1 MKRILV
7 TGATGFVGSHLIEY
21 ILKNHPEYEIVA
33 TRRRRSDMGNFQGID
48 SAKIIWA
55 NCNVEDHSNV
65 DFVFK
70 THGPFDKCFH
80 LAAQSFVPF
89 SWDSPAET
97 INTNI
102 FGTLNILESVRKFS
116 KECVVQVAGSS
127 EQYGF
132 QEVFPLRE
140 DMHLRPLSPYAV
152 SKVAEENLAYQYHKS
167 YGIKSILTRTFNHEG
182 PRRGEY
188 FVTSSFAKQIVEIE
202 RGLKKPVISHGNLE
216 SYRDYTD
223 VRDIVRA
230 YWLATEKCDY
240 AEPYN
245 ICSGNLTKI
254 EYVLDKLISCS
265 SIKIEREQDPLRMRP
280 SDLIKL
286 QGDCSKFQEKTGWQ
300 PIISVDMMLEDI
312 LEYWRGQ
319 IK

>member
-1 MKRILV
+1 M
-7 TGATGFVGSHLIEY
+7 
-21 ILKNHPEYEIVA
+21 
-33 TRRRRSDMGNFQGID
+33 
-48 SAKIIWA
+48 
-55 NCNVEDHSNV
+55 
-65 DFVFK
+65 
-70 THGPFDKCFH
+70 
-80 LAAQSFVPF
+80 
-89 SWDSPAET
+89 
-97 INTNI
+97 
-102 FGTLNILESVRKFS
+102 
-116 KECVVQVAGSS
+116 AGSS

-300 PIISVDMMLEDI
+300 PVISVDTMLEDI